1 MFVVT
6 MAIAA
11 YINGERNNER
21 RSISSKYENKSAPAS
36 DLVVCIIVP
45 VTIILRFNCT
55 IVLCVA
61 LSEGYTAIHPR

>member
-1 MFVVT
+1 VYRNLAMFIFT

-21 RSISSKYENKSAPAS
+21 RFVSSKYENKSAPAS
-36 DLVVCIIVP
+36 DLVVCIIVT
-45 VTIILRFNCT
+45 VTIIFRFNCI

-61 LSEGYTAIHPR
+61 